1 MAKTDLRE
9 GWSGAALLHDEK
21 SICKYRGSGYTGGI
35 LITDNSPS
43 HTHTHT
49 HTHIRSINVS
59 HCFVQPMFPHGQE
72 KIKPGK
78 ICNAYRSAEQD

>member
-35 LITDNSPS
+35 LIIDNSPS
-43 HTHTHT
+43 HTHTHQ
-49 HTHIRSINVS
+49 IN
-59 HCFVQPMFPHGQE
+59 
-72 KIKPGK
+72 
-78 ICNAYRSAEQD
+78 

>member
-43 HTHTHT
+43 HTHTSEQ
-49 HTHIRSINVS
+49 IDVS
-59 HCFVQPMFPHGQE
+59 HCPCFLTV
-72 KIKPGK
+72 KK
-78 ICNAYRSAEQD
+78 R